1 MARGKY
7 LSLEEAR
14 KQKRLD
20 RFCKENPSGFPRVL
34 GMGCVVSLDMGHAEG
49 LKPPHKYRHLR
60 IARRATEARSSATYL
75 LPSTF
80 GKSDQML

>member
-20 RFCKENPSGFPRVL
+20 RFCMEHPSEGDEEIFDRL
-34 GMGCVVSLDMGHAEG
+34 LDAMAKPKSSVEG
-49 LKPPHKYRHLR
+49 EQ
-60 IARRATEARSSATYL
+60 T
-75 LPSTF
+75 
-80 GKSDQML
+80 

>member
-1 MARGKY
+1 MTRGKY

-34 GMGCVVSLDMGHAEG
+34 GMAHCIMLCMVQTNFHCNI
-49 LKPPHKYRHLR
+49 HL
-60 IARRATEARSSATYL
+60 IPRRMRDIEDSYGGVRGVIPDKRDY
-75 LPSTF
+75 
-80 GKSDQML
+80 

>member
-1 MARGKY
+1 MRRLIVARGKY

-49 LKPPHKYRHLR
+49 LKPPQIRVLAKVPR
-60 IARRATEARSSATYL
+60 
-75 LPSTF
+75 
-80 GKSDQML
+80 